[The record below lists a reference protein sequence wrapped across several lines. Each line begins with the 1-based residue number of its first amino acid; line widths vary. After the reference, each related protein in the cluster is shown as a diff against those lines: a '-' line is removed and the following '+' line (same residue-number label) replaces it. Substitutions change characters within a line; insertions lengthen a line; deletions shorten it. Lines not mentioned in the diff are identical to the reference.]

1 MLKRMMLCLLC
12 LLTAVSACMAEEL
25 PSQAYECRIRMY
37 PDLSEKTMRELLSEY
52 MVPGCE
58 VTYDEN
64 MAWCDE
70 LLMSGYGWNLNSAAE
85 IKDSGRISQCRETAE
100 RLLLTAYP
108 DNEPELITAMPYQDF
123 EVKAMERL
131 ECFELKDGKWYYM
144 DRLLTHELEGA
155 LIAAQLNRA
164 VERERIEKIDP
175 DWTILQYHP
184 GPVCGL
190 PVGVYLDN
198 GKEYMEFCVSVFIFD
213 AENHIVSVHLA
224 GSFTAEPVE
233 ETAVTVTR
241 EEAFW
246 LAAGQVDESEAFD
259 WRIRGW
265 NGNAYD
271 VLLKEL
277 GCTSI
282 RSRMAPVASARL
294 VMAVNKKGRL
304 QPAWECCE
312 SYELIIDDEVV
323 RKQSQGMF
331 YFYLS
336 AEDGS
341 LLNP

>member
-1 MLKRMMLCLLC
+1 MLKKIMLCVLC
-12 LLTAVSACMAEEL
+12 LLTVFSACTAEGL
-25 PSQAYECRIRMY
+25 PSQAYECEIRMY
-37 PDLSEKTMRELLSEY
+37 PDLSEKNMRELLSEY

-58 VTYDEN
+58 VTYGEN

-70 LLMSGYGWNLNSAAE
+70 LLMSGYGWNLNPEAVIE
-85 IKDSGRISQCRETAE
+85 DSERIRQCREIAE
-100 RLLLTAYP
+100 KLLHDAYP
-108 DNEPELITAMPYQDF
+108 DNEPELITAMPYRDY
-123 EVKAMERL
+123 EERWMNQSD
-131 ECFELKDGKWYYM
+131 CFELKDGQWYYM

-155 LIAAQLNRA
+155 LIAAQLNRV

-198 GKEYMEFCVSVFIFD
+198 GKEYMEFCVSFFIFD

-241 EEAFW
+241 EEALR

-323 RKQSQGMF
+323 RKQSQGMD

-341 LLNP
+341 PLNP